1 MAMTSDSHATSSNGL
16 SAEVVHELKTS
27 LSMIMGFAELL
38 ETREDGETRT
48 EAARGIVQATARLQ
62 VTLESM
68 TGIPFDAGVERFEVT
83 EETNGRP
90 RLMIIDDDPSELEVL
105 RAAFA
110 SDAFDTLEVRD
121 ANEGF
126 AVLDEVKPDL
136 IILDWKLP
144 GGGGAETLAELKLRN
159 PDLPVIVLADDGDP
173 KQRQIATLLD
183 ANEFLTRPVNAVELL
198 GKAELI
204 IR

>member
-1 MAMTSDSHATSSNGL
+1 MAWSGLGSS
-16 SAEVVHELKTS
+16 S
-27 LSMIMGFAELL
+27 
-38 ETREDGETRT
+38 
-48 EAARGIVQATARLQ
+48 TANPSFGRDAF
-62 VTLESM
+62 VTLE
-68 TGIPFDAGVERFEVT
+68 G
-83 EETNGRP
+83 
-90 RLMIIDDDPSELEVL
+90 
-105 RAAFA
+105 
-110 SDAFDTLEVRD
+110 RD

-126 AVLDEVKPDL
+126 AVLDEAKPDL
-136 IILDWKLP
+136 VILDWKLP

-183 ANEFLTRPVNAVELL
+183 ANEFLTRPINAVELL

>member
-1 MAMTSDSHATSSNGL
+1 MTLAPDSNAASPNGL
-16 SAEVVHELKTS
+16 PADLIHELKTS

-38 ETREDGETRT
+38 ETREDAETRT
-48 EAARGIVQATARLQ
+48 EAARGIVQAAARLQ
-62 VTLESM
+62 VTLEAI
-68 TGIPFDAGVERFEVT
+68 TGTPFDAGVQPFEVP
-83 EETNGRP
+83 EESNGRP
-90 RLMIIDDDPSELEVL
+90 RLMIIDDDPSELEIL

-110 SDAFDTLEVRD
+110 RDAFETVEVRD

-126 AVLDEVKPDL
+126 TLLEEAKPDL
-136 IILDWKLP
+136 VILDWKLP

-183 ANEFLTRPVNAVELL
+183 ADEFLTRPVNAVELL